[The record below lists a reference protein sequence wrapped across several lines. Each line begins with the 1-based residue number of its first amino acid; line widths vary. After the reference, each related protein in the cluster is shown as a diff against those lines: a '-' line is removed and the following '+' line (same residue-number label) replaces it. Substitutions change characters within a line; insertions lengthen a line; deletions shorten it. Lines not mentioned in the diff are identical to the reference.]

1 LFNSFQGNKSELLKK
16 QTKDNQLIMSRDDY
30 ISKLFIKNQDKLE
43 QSPSKD
49 LWSKLDLQL
58 DQELPVTQSST
69 TTATKVV
76 GLSKY
81 LAAASVLVV
90 FASVAYLF
98 RFVETSDRNQTVFE
112 EPLAIYT
119 DATDMEE
126 ESYDSYKD
134 FSANTEARKAEEEVT
149 QAEKIVEA
157 VNEKVQKENGAVQNT
172 SANSTTKKIVLEDIQ
187 IVDEKEADDII
198 LIEPELPSKTTA
210 ARATNT
216 TATPKADLYKDDV
229 LIQQKDLNYNRSSI
243 PQIANAVDNNSAV
256 EEVLSQSKD
265 KGVEPSTSDF
275 KSNTRKRNAG
285 RGQILGKEKKVV
297 KKIKSPMAEA
307 HPRLYPFGFLLGK
320 WEDDNEMEGKSYEM
334 WTLKNSNTLIG
345 KGYKL
350 SNDAERIFEEV
361 MRIEFRDNQIFLV
374 ISLDEDKTTV
384 DYMLTTFDNERF
396 TFEQKMSKNHPD
408 KVIIQ
413 QSGLDGYSV
422 IIANKYNFLTTDQQ
436 RYLENRNR
444 VSNVQ
449 SMRTMHYKD

>member
-1 LFNSFQGNKSELLKK
+1 
-16 QTKDNQLIMSRDDY
+16 MSRDDY

-43 QSPSKD
+43 QPPSND
-49 LWSKLDLQL
+49 LWSKLELQL
-58 DQELPVTQSST
+58 EQELPVTQSST
-69 TTATKVV
+69 TGTATKVI

-90 FASVAYLF
+90 LASVAYMF
-98 RFVETSDRNQTVFE
+98 RSIETSNMDQTVLE

-119 DATDMEE
+119 DASDTEE

-134 FSANTEARKAEEEVT
+134 LPVVNPEGKKAAEEEV

-157 VNEKVQKENGAVQNT
+157 VNEKVLKENIVVPKT
-172 SANSTTKKIVLEDIQ
+172 ITNSKTKKIELENIQ

-198 LIEPELPSKTTA
+198 LIEPELPQETSLPSTVNA
-210 ARATNT
+210 PV
-216 TATPKADLYKDDV
+216 TPKADLYKGNV
-229 LIQQKDLNYNRSSI
+229 PVQEADLNYNTSYL
-243 PQIANAVDNNSAV
+243 PQIANTVDNNSAV
-256 EEVLSQSKD
+256 EEILNQSKD
-265 KGVEPSTSDF
+265 KESVKSTQKF
-275 KSNTRKRNAG
+275 KSNARKRSAG
-285 RGQILGKEKKVV
+285 RGKIVGKEKKAA

-307 HPRLYPFGFLLGK
+307 NPRLYPFGFLLGK
-320 WEDDNEMEGKSYEM
+320 WEDDNEMEGKSYEK
-334 WTLKNSNTLIG
+334 WTLKNSNTLVG
-345 KGYKL
+345 RGYKL

-361 MRIEFRDNQIFLV
+361 LRIEFRDNQIFLV
-374 ISLDEDKTTV
+374 MSLDEDKTTV
-384 DYMLTTFDNERF
+384 DYMLTIFDNERF
-396 TFEQKMSKNHPD
+396 TFEQKASKNYPD

-422 IIANKYNFLTTDQQ
+422 IIVNNYNFLSADQQ

>member
-1 LFNSFQGNKSELLKK
+1 
-16 QTKDNQLIMSRDDY
+16 MSRDDY

-43 QSPSKD
+43 QPPSND
-49 LWSKLDLQL
+49 LWSRMELQL
-58 DQELPVTQSST
+58 DQDLPVTQSST
-69 TTATKVV
+69 TGTATKVI

-90 FASVAYLF
+90 LASVTYMF
-98 RFVETSDRNQTVFE
+98 QSMETSTMDQTVFS

-119 DATDMEE
+119 DVSDTEE
-126 ESYDSYKD
+126 EAYDSYKGLP
-134 FSANTEARKAEEEVT
+134 ANLEEKKAEEEVQ
-149 QAEKIVEA
+149 QAAKIVDA
-157 VNEKVQKENGAVQNT
+157 VNEKVLKENITVPNAMT
-172 SANSTTKKIVLEDIQ
+172 NSKTKKIELENIQ
-187 IVDEKEADDII
+187 IIDEKEADDII
-198 LIEPELPSKTTA
+198 LIEPELSQEPNAPRAANSPTTT
-210 ARATNT
+210 R
-216 TATPKADLYKDDV
+216 ADLYKNDAIV
-229 LIQQKDLNYNRSSI
+229 GQQGLNYNRSYV
-243 PQIANAVDNNSAV
+243 PQIANTVDNNSAV
-256 EEVLSQSKD
+256 EEVLNQSKNKTA
-265 KGVEPSTSDF
+265 KGSPQEF
-275 KSNTRKRNAG
+275 KSNARKRSGG
-285 RGQILGKEKKVV
+285 RGKIVGKEKKAV
-297 KKIKSPMAEA
+297 KKIKAPMAAA

-334 WTLKNSNTLIG
+334 WSLKSSNVLVG

-374 ISLDEDKTTV
+374 ISLDENKKTV

-396 TFEQKMSKNHPD
+396 TFEQKMSKDYPD
-408 KVIIQ
+408 KVIFQ

-422 IIANKYNFLTTDQQ
+422 IIANNYNFLTTDQQ

>member
-1 LFNSFQGNKSELLKK
+1 
-16 QTKDNQLIMSRDDY
+16 MSRDDY

-43 QSPSKD
+43 QAPSKD
-49 LWSKLDLQL
+49 LWSKLELQL
-58 DQELPVTQSST
+58 EQELPVTQSST
-69 TTATKVV
+69 TGSATKIV

-81 LAAASVLVV
+81 LAAASVFVV
-90 FASVAYLF
+90 LASIAYMS
-98 RFVETSDRNQTVFE
+98 RSIETSTENQTLFE

-119 DATDMEE
+119 DVPDTEE
-126 ESYDSYKD
+126 AYDSYKD
-134 FSANTEARKAEEEVT
+134 LSDNIEANKTAEEAT
-149 QAEKIVEA
+149 QEAKIVDA
-157 VNEKVQKENGAVQNT
+157 VNKKVLKENIAVPNT
-172 SANSTTKKIVLEDIQ
+172 ITNSKTKKIELESIQ

-198 LIEPELPSKTTA
+198 LIEPELPQKISAPHVANVPTVT
-210 ARATNT
+210 R
-216 TATPKADLYKDDV
+216 ADLYKNDAPV
-229 LIQQKDLNYNRSSI
+229 QQEDMNYNRSFI
-243 PQIANAVDNNSAV
+243 PQIANTADNNSAV

-265 KGVEPSTSDF
+265 KGTKLDVQEF
-275 KSNTRKRNAG
+275 KSNTRNRSAG
-285 RGQILGKEKKVV
+285 RGKIVGKEKRAV

-307 HPRLYPFGFLLGK
+307 HQRLYPFGFLLGK

-334 WTLKNSNTLIG
+334 WTLKNPTTLIG

-350 SNDAERIFEEV
+350 SNDADRIFEEV
-361 MRIEFRDNQIFLV
+361 MRIEYRDNQIFLV
-374 ISLDEDKTTV
+374 LSLDEDKSTV

-396 TFEQKMSKNHPD
+396 TFEQKMSKNYPN

-422 IIANKYNFLTTDQQ
+422 IIVNNYNFLTTDQQ

>member
-1 LFNSFQGNKSELLKK
+1 ME
-16 QTKDNQLIMSRDDY
+16 
-30 ISKLFIKNQDKLE
+30 
-43 QSPSKD
+43 
-49 LWSKLDLQL
+49 LQL
-58 DQELPVTQSST
+58 DQDLPVTQSST
-69 TTATKVV
+69 AGTGSATKVI

-90 FASVAYLF
+90 LASVTYMF
-98 RFVETSDRNQTVFE
+98 RSIETSTMDQTVFE

-119 DATDMEE
+119 DVSDTEE
-126 ESYDSYKD
+126 EGYDSYKD
-134 FSANTEARKAEEEVT
+134 LPATIEEKKAEEEVQ
-149 QAEKIVEA
+149 QAVDIVEA
-157 VNEKVQKENGAVQNT
+157 VNEKVLKENIIVPNNMT
-172 SANSTTKKIVLEDIQ
+172 NSTTKKIELESIQ
-187 IVDEKEADDII
+187 IIDEKEADDII
-198 LIEPELPSKTTA
+198 LIEPELPQETNAPSTASSPTTT
-210 ARATNT
+210 R
-216 TATPKADLYKDDV
+216 ADLYKNDAIV
-229 LIQQKDLNYNRSSI
+229 QQENLNYNRSYV
-243 PQIANAVDNNSAV
+243 PQVANTIDNNSAV
-256 EEVLSQSKD
+256 EEVLNQSKNKAA
-265 KGVEPSTSDF
+265 KGNTQKF
-275 KSNTRKRNAG
+275 KSNARKRSAG
-285 RGQILGKEKKVV
+285 RGKIVGKEKKAV
-297 KKIKSPMAEA
+297 KKIKSPMAAA

-334 WTLKNSNTLIG
+334 WSLKSSNVLVG

-374 ISLDEDKTTV
+374 ISLDENKKTV

-422 IIANKYNFLTTDQQ
+422 IIANNYNFLTTDQQ

>member
-1 LFNSFQGNKSELLKK
+1 
-16 QTKDNQLIMSRDDY
+16 MSRDDY

-43 QSPSKD
+43 QSPSND
-49 LWSKLDLQL
+49 LWSKLDMQL

-69 TTATKVV
+69 TTATATKVV

-90 FASVAYLF
+90 LASAAYLF
-98 RFVETSDRNQTVFE
+98 QTSEMADRNQTMFE

-119 DATDMEE
+119 DAVETEE
-126 ESYDSYKD
+126 DSYDSYKD
-134 FSANTEARKAEEEVT
+134 FSANTEAQKEEEEVM

-157 VNEKVQKENGAVQNT
+157 VNEKVQKDNISVQNT
-172 SANSTTKKIVLEDIQ
+172 KANSTTKKIVLEDIQ

-210 ARATNT
+210 ARTTNT
-216 TATPKADLYKDDV
+216 TAAPKADLYKDDV

-243 PQIANAVDNNSAV
+243 PQIANTIDNNSAV
-256 EEVLSQSKD
+256 EEVLNQSKE
-265 KGVEPSTSDF
+265 KAAAANAPEF
-275 KSNTRKRNAG
+275 KPNARKRNAG
-285 RGQILGKEKKVV
+285 RGQIFGKQKKEV